1 MKTPEGSMKTIR
13 GRNLLFL
20 LFCCAILMLGAV
32 NIAIAFGENFSH
44 PGWDFFL
51 RHCEVSS
58 LVEYGIDPF
67 DVFSGTVSHEK
78 IKPVVND
85 YNVRNDVF
93 DYYWVGG
100 YPPWEYTMM
109 IPLAAMPLKTADAV
123 YKTLEFLALAA
134 LLLFSF
140 LRCGGLST
148 QNPLAVFLWC
158 APFLL
163 PPAAW
168 NNVFEFGN
176 WSLLWCAGA
185 ILLILA
191 LNRNRQVV
199 AGFIWAFLMV
209 KPQQAV
215 WFAIPL
221 LFRKQYKAIAVAVL
235 TCLLASVPSAVLCG
249 KSPIAMILE
258 IPGMRL
264 NPFYQTSFFPPP
276 IYQWFDALL
285 FEKAGIAFSALISL
299 LFCLFGTW
307 KLRKER
313 DWFVFLQPTF
323 FAVCAA
329 YPLWPQDILFFYF
342 PLVFLLEIAVLGEQT
357 RFKTR
362 VFAFLVAFCVANPVS
377 WAKYDFVVVS
387 NKLSIETMGA
397 ISTWCLLA
405 FLVGQC
411 IVRTKHDCLSDEK
424 SEATAMDC
432 LPRGK

>member
-1 MKTPEGSMKTIR
+1 MKMPKSLVKTIR
-13 GRNLLFL
+13 SCNILVLII
-20 LFCCAILMLGAV
+20 CCAIPLLGAV
-32 NIAIAFGENFSH
+32 NIALVFEKNFRH

-58 LVEYGIDPF
+58 LVNYGIDPF
-67 DVFSGTVSHEK
+67 DVFSGSVSHEI
-78 IKPVVND
+78 IKPVENG
-85 YNVRNDVF
+85 YNIRDDVF

-100 YPPWEYTMM
+100 YPPWEYTLMT
-109 IPLAAMPLKTADAV
+109 PLAALPLKTADAV
-123 YKTLEFLALAA
+123 YKSLEFLSLAV
-134 LLLFSF
+134 LLLLSF
-140 LRCGGLST
+140 MRCRGLST
-148 QNPLAVFLWC
+148 KNPLAPFLWC

-185 ILLILA
+185 VALILA
-191 LNRNRQVV
+191 LNRRWQVA

-215 WFAIPL
+215 WFTIPL

-235 TCLLASVPSAVLCG
+235 TCLLMSVPAAVLCG

-276 IYQWFDALL
+276 VYQWIDALF
-285 FEKAGIAFSALISL
+285 FEKAGVVFSALISL
-299 LFCLFGTW
+299 SFCLFGTW
-307 KLRKER
+307 QLRKET

-329 YPLWPQDILFFYF
+329 YPLWPQDVLYFYF
-342 PLVFLLEIAVLGEQT
+342 PLVFLLEIVIRGERT
-357 RFKTR
+357 PFKTR
-362 VFAFLVAFCVANPVS
+362 VLAFLVAFCVANPVS